1 MLPRA
6 EQKQQTRL
14 ALMDAARHLME
25 SGRGFGSLSL
35 REVAKTAGS
44 VPTGFYRH

>member
-25 SGRGFGSLSL
+25 CGRGFGSLSL
-35 REVAKTAGS
+35 REVAKPRASGRRPAG
-44 VPTGFYRH
+44 

>member
-6 EQKQQTRL
+6 EQKQQTRN

-25 SGRGFGSLSL
+25 AAEDS
-35 REVAKTAGS
+35 AA
-44 VPTGFYRH
+44 

>member
-25 SGRGFGSLSL
+25 
-35 REVAKTAGS
+35 
-44 VPTGFYRH
+44 